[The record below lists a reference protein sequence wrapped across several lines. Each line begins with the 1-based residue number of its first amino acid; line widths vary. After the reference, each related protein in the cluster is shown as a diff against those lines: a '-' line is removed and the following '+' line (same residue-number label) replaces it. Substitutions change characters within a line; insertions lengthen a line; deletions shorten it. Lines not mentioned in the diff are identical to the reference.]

1 MFRKVVKM
9 TSKSGWV
16 FLTFCVFLLH
26 GRPFYPQWARGP
38 LLAPFWSKIG
48 DSASTSYR
56 FLYNFQYIFDTFSAV
71 FPATTP
77 PPKPMDAR
85 ARWTSRRKSLQV
97 LQWCPPWT
105 PTHILRQR
113 ALISGR
119 NHCAQECCVD
129 IHVRSSTQ
137 PAAYCWG
144 AAMVRRRRLQY
155 IYISAGPLWATR
167 LWSYCFKQVSL
178 RQSMSSIW
186 HVYKFTVL
194 QSVSILQVYS
204 FTTFQSLQS
213 YVFRVL

>member
-1 MFRKVVKM
+1 MFRKDSKM
-9 TSKSGWV
+9 TSKSDWV
-16 FLTFCVFLLH
+16 FLPFGVFSVH
-26 GRPFYPQWARGP
+26 RRPFCPQRARGR
-38 LLAPFWSKIG
+38 LLAPFWQKNE
-48 DSASTSYR
+48 DSASTFYS
-56 FLYNFQYIFDTFSAV
+56 FLYNFQYMCDTFSAV

-144 AAMVRRRRLQY
+144 AAMIRRRRLQY
-155 IYISAGPLWATR
+155 IQKKTYH
-167 LWSYCFKQVSL
+167 
-178 RQSMSSIW
+178 IW
-186 HVYKFTVL
+186 
-194 QSVSILQVYS
+194 
-204 FTTFQSLQS
+204 
-213 YVFRVL
+213 